1 MSTTSVPSKWD
12 DREKFIYFFIL
23 KLKHADFEYYSTRK
37 SAKVF
42 DYLSHLINTRSR
54 EQVKSYH
61 QRMMKKYKTIA
72 TFLDYYEDESR
83 DQMVDLE
90 KNYLTNKIKKV
101 AKIHRER
108 EILRLNHIDSS
119 TSIENM
125 EIDSPVPEDMDDSK
139 AGSATMEEIIEEDM
153 SIGRDV
159 IVIDDFELP

>member
-1 MSTTSVPSKWD
+1 MVN
-12 DREKFIYFFIL
+12 L
-23 KLKHADFEYYSTRK
+23 
-37 SAKVF
+37 
-42 DYLSHLINTRSR
+42 
-54 EQVKSYH
+54 EQS
-61 QRMMKKYKTIA
+61 
-72 TFLDYYEDESR
+72 
-83 DQMVDLE
+83 
-90 KNYLTNKIKKV
+90 YLTNRIKKV

-159 IVIDDFELP
+159 IVIDDFDHP